1 MNLPLQLIISSVILI
16 SMKAGFIKRL
26 TIRNYGII
34 DELNLEFSPGLN
46 LLTGETGAGKSL
58 IIGALEFVLGERKP
72 KEVIKTGRDF
82 SEVRVEFSQLEGI
95 ELEPFG
101 IPGKETVIISR
112 RIAHTGRGGT
122 SINGSPTT
130 LDTVSSVGE
139 ALIDIHGQH
148 EHQSLLKTRHQQE
161 LFDRYVGIKEQ
172 VDEFSSLLNDIRQK
186 EVTLKALK
194 QKEEENKRLREL
206 KEFQLN
212 ELTDADIKEGEL
224 EEIQNNI
231 SGMENIERISSL
243 LEELRSIIDSIP
255 SNRILQAS
263 EKLTRLDRRFQE
275 IASLSNE
282 LTTVSGELAR
292 SLREAALSIEFN
304 QEKLDEMR
312 LRLSFLQ
319 RLMEKYKTDY
329 RGLLELRENL
339 SRFED
344 ELFFNEEKID
354 KLEREIKEEKR
365 LLAELGEKLHTS
377 RVAAKSGFEEKIEKN
392 LSLLG
397 MENADFLIEIEQEKE
412 PTPFGFDRLE
422 FFIRTNP
429 GELPKP
435 FRAVASGGEI
445 SRIMLACKSVISSVD
460 NIPVMVFDEID
471 VGIGGRTA
479 NRVASMLKKISGEHQ
494 LIVVTHLPQIARM
507 EGNHI
512 RIEKITDGK
521 RTNVV
526 VKTLN
531 KQEKEKEL
539 KRMLGVE

>member
-1 MNLPLQLIISSVILI
+1 
-16 SMKAGFIKRL
+16 
-26 TIRNYGII
+26 
-34 DELNLEFSPGLN
+34 
-46 LLTGETGAGKSL
+46 
-58 IIGALEFVLGERKP
+58 
-72 KEVIKTGRDF
+72 
-82 SEVRVEFSQLEGI
+82 
-95 ELEPFG
+95 
-101 IPGKETVIISR
+101 
-112 RIAHTGRGGT
+112 
-122 SINGSPTT
+122 
-130 LDTVSSVGE
+130 
-139 ALIDIHGQH
+139 
-148 EHQSLLKTRHQQE
+148 
-161 LFDRYVGIKEQ
+161 
-172 VDEFSSLLNDIRQK
+172 
-186 EVTLKALK
+186 
-194 QKEEENKRLREL
+194 
-206 KEFQLN
+206 
-212 ELTDADIKEGEL
+212 
-224 EEIQNNI
+224 
-231 SGMENIERISSL
+231 
-243 LEELRSIIDSIP
+243 
-255 SNRILQAS
+255 
-263 EKLTRLDRRFQE
+263 TRLDRRFQE

-365 LLAELGEKLHTS
+365 LLAKLGEKLHTS
-377 RVAAKSGFEEKIEKN
+377 RVAAKRGFEEKIEKN